1 MNCHTTQSNGFFNCQ
16 SYFQPEVC
24 PISDPVPESI
34 KIQKKNNVQYLP
46 GEKLLIKL
54 NKEKRKKKDNIDIAR
69 ITESLKRI
77 LPL

>member
-1 MNCHTTQSNGFFNCQ
+1 MQCHTEESNGFFNCQ
-16 SYFQPEVC
+16 SYFQQEIC
-24 PISDPVPESI
+24 PLADPVPESV
-34 KIQKKNNVQYLP
+34 KIQKKNEYLP